1 MGFQWM
7 LHWWAAFI
15 LVVKICQKTLIK
27 EKKKKKKWSD
37 SWDQVR
43 KKLYILF

>member
-1 MGFQWM
+1 M

-27 EKKKKKKWSD
+27 EKKKNKSE
-37 SWDQVR
+37 V
-43 KKLYILF
+43 ILGTK